1 MAMLSIRL
9 SDELDA
15 RLSAESRSAGQPKS
29 FLVRQALEQFLIRRK
44 RERFLAGLTRA
55 ARVLDA
61 GEALEVAA
69 EALPLDNEALDLTER
84 PNPADKRVSK

>member
-1 MAMLSIRL
+1 MTMLSIRL

-15 RLSAESRSAGQPKS
+15 QLNAESRSAGQPKS
-29 FLVRQALEQFLIRRK
+29 FLVRQALEQFLVRRK

-84 PNPADKRVSK
+84 PNPSDKRVSK